1 MSIADERYVRLT
13 TRTADGRPKH
23 VPVWITAVGRDQVG
37 FTTGSDSWKVRRIRR
52 NPQVR
57 IQASDTGGTIVNG
70 STPRTGTARLGD
82 ADELAAVRTAI
93 RRKYGFGVVV
103 VWFMGAIGRL
113 AGRGATADCALVIT
127 LD

>member
-1 MSIADERYVRLT
+1 M
-13 TRTADGRPKH
+13 
-23 VPVWITAVGRDQVG
+23 
-37 FTTGSDSWKVRRIRR
+37 
-52 NPQVR
+52 
-57 IQASDTGGTIVNG
+57 
-70 STPRTGTARLGD
+70 ARLGD

-113 AGRGATADCALVIT
+113 AGRGAAADCALVIT

>member
-13 TRTADGRPKH
+13 TWTADSRPKH

-37 FTTGSDSWKVRRIRR
+37 FTTGSDTWKVRRIRR

-57 IQASDTGGTIVNG
+57 IQASDTGGTIING
-70 STPRTGTARLGD
+70 STPRTGTARIGD

-103 VWFMGAIGRL
+103 AWFMGAIHRL
-113 AGRGATADCALVIT
+113 AGRGAVADCALVIT

>member
-23 VPVWITAVGRDQVG
+23 VPVWITAVGREQVG

-57 IQASDTGGTIVNG
+57 IQASDTRGTIVNG

-93 RRKYGFGVVV
+93 RQKYGFGVV

-113 AGRGATADCALVIT
+113 ASRGAAADCALVIT

>member
-1 MSIADERYVRLT
+1 M
-13 TRTADGRPKH
+13 
-23 VPVWITAVGRDQVG
+23 
-37 FTTGSDSWKVRRIRR
+37 
-52 NPQVR
+52 R

-103 VWFMGAIGRL
+103 VWFMSAIGRL
-113 AGRGATADCALVIT
+113 AGRGAAADCALVIT